1 MSVQLQLIIGA
12 TKLLNVKKIFTLKGQ
27 RFLDAIEKKQKK
39 IAAPLEKQFKGYKK
53 EVIEKQG
60 IKSYLF
66 SQKRKELIV
75 YLAGGGFVLPIS
87 SLHWEYLD
95 FLSASVQKDFFV
107 LNYPLV
113 PAAMV
118 EELMLYIQELL
129 EPMLDNYESITLM
142 GDSAGGNIAL
152 SYIQSSYN
160 KEKRIKTAVALS
172 PLVDFSMSNPEIKET
187 AKRDTI
193 VSPIAL
199 PEIRQMY
206 APDKSLTDPLIS
218 PMYGDFSMFDI
229 IVLSGT
235 RDITNPD
242 TKKMAEM
249 NPNIIYIEK
258 KELPHVFMLYQMLPE
273 AQEVNAQLIAELKRE
288 KRREDA

>member
-27 RFLDAIEKKQKK
+27 RILDAIEKKQKK

-113 PAAMV
+113 PAVMV

-160 KEKRIKTAVALS
+160 KEKRIKTAIALS

-199 PEIRQMY
+199 PEIRKMY

-218 PMYGDFSMFDI
+218 PMYGDFSTFDI

-249 NPNIIYIEK
+249 NPNITYIEK